1 MNNNS
6 ALWSVNS
13 ESTDSCLKIIVLI
26 LTFIFFISG
35 LTGQAPVGSW
45 TDHLVYTRAYSLAAG
60 KKEVFASTGSS
71 ILVYNRD
78 MQELRKLSPVNGLT
92 ETGISAIAWSE
103 EHSTLVIGYTSA
115 NIDLVTGNSVYNIP
129 DVERKNIP
137 GEKSIHRI
145 RMSGK
150 YALLACSFGIVVV
163 DVIKKEIYDTWKP
176 VTESNP
182 AVYDVATSGTEIW
195 AATGSGV
202 YQGSLTDPGL
212 SYSGNWSLVSNLPDP
227 SAKYTLVMH
236 AGGKLYVNLSGHAGD
251 AVYIAGSEGSL
262 FPQGQGT
269 TNTSFD
275 TASDGFTITSNNS
288 VSHFNTQGIL
298 IRSVSSY
305 GWGLPAP
312 NQAVAEGSSI
322 WIADRNYGMVSATG
336 TSGFTAL
343 TLPGPATN
351 DAFNVISQNG
361 KTIITGGG
369 ITSSWNNQ
377 SKPMKVSVN
386 EENTWMHVTSET
398 IVDPMRSVIDP
409 KDNSHFFV
417 STWGGG
423 VLEYRDGKLVRQYN
437 DSNSPLQTII
447 PGQPYVRVCG
457 LAIDDGS
464 NLWITQTEVPGSIKV
479 LKPDGTWAFD
489 PNLTI
494 SAPTIG
500 DITIGSNGF
509 KWVVLPRGY
518 GIFVLDDNGSPYNFS
533 DDRTLKTPVKDSD
546 NKTVYNVYS
555 IASDLDGN
563 IWAGTDQGPF
573 IFYGPEKVFED
584 GYRAF
589 RIKIPRNDGTN
600 LADYMLGTET
610 ITSIAIDGAN
620 RKWLG
625 TSGSGIYL
633 LSDDGTIQLAHFNE
647 DNSPLFSNNISSV
660 AVDNKTGEVWIGTS
674 KGIQSYRSNATG
686 GGEKLSGVYAFPN
699 PVRSD
704 FTGNVTITG
713 LIRGTQVKITDVSGN
728 LVYETGSDGG
738 MATWDLNNY
747 RGERVATGVYIAF
760 CSHPGSKKGAVTKIL
775 VIR

>member
-1 MNNNS
+1 
-6 ALWSVNS
+6 
-13 ESTDSCLKIIVLI
+13 LKKFIFI
-26 LTFIFFISG
+26 LTFIFILSG
-35 LTGQAPVGSW
+35 LPGQTPVGSW
-45 TDHLVYTRAYSLAAG
+45 TDHLVYTRALSLAVG
-60 KKEVFASTGSS
+60 KKEIFSSTGSS

-103 EHSTLVIGYTSA
+103 ENNTLVIGYTSA

-129 DVERKNIP
+129 DVERKYIP
-137 GEKSIHRI
+137 GEKTINRI
-145 RMSGK
+145 RVSGK

-163 DVIKKEIYDTWKP
+163 DLVKKEIYDTWKP
-176 VTESNP
+176 VAESNS
-182 AVYDVATSGTEIW
+182 AVYDIATSGNAVW
-195 AATGSGV
+195 AATGNGV

-212 SYSGNWSLVSNLPDP
+212 SYSGNWQLVPNLPDQA
-227 SAKYTLVMH
+227 AKYTHVMH
-236 AGGKLYVNLSGHAGD
+236 AGGKLYVNLSAQAGD

-262 FPQGQGT
+262 FLPDQGT
-269 TNTSFD
+269 INTSFD
-275 TASDGFTITSNNS
+275 SASDGFTITSLNS
-288 VSHFNTQGIL
+288 VRCFNAPGTL
-298 IRSVSSY
+298 LRSVTSY

-312 NQAVAEGSSI
+312 NQAVAEGNNI
-322 WIADRNYGMVSATG
+322 WIADRNHGLVSATI
-336 TSGFTAL
+336 SSFTAL
-343 TLPGPATN
+343 TLPGPASN
-351 DAFNVISQNG
+351 DAFSIFSKNG

-386 EENTWMHVTSET
+386 EDNYWTHVTSESV
-398 IVDPMRSVIDP
+398 VDPMRAVVDP
-409 KDNSHFFV
+409 KDNNHFFV

-423 VLEYRDGKLVRQYN
+423 LLEYRDGKLVRQYN
-437 DSNSPLQTII
+437 ASNSPLQTII

-457 LAIDDGS
+457 IAMDEDN
-464 NLWITQTEVPGSIKV
+464 NLWITQTEVPGSIKI

-494 SAPTIG
+494 GAPTIG
-500 DITIGSNGF
+500 DITIGLNGY

-533 DDRTLKTPVKDSD
+533 DDRSVKMPVKDND
-546 NKTVYNVYS
+546 NKTVYNVYTM
-555 IASDLDGN
+555 ASDLDGN

-573 IFYGPEKVFED
+573 IFYSPEKVFED
-584 GYRAF
+584 SYRAF
-589 RIKIPRNDGTN
+589 RIKIPRNDGSN

-633 LSDDGTIQLAHFNE
+633 LSEDGTKQLAHFNE
-647 DNSPLFSNNISSV
+647 TNSPLFSNNVSSV
-660 AVDNKTGEVWIGTS
+660 AVDDNTGAVWIGTS
-674 KGIQSYRSNATG
+674 KGIQSYRSNAIEG
-686 GGEKLSGVYAFPN
+686 AEKFTGVYAFPN

-713 LIRGTQVKITDVSGN
+713 LMRGTQVKITDVSGN
-728 LVYETGSDGG
+728 LVFAASSDGG

-760 CSHPGSKKGAVTKIL
+760 CSHPDSKKGAVTKIL

>member
-1 MNNNS
+1 
-6 ALWSVNS
+6 
-13 ESTDSCLKIIVLI
+13 LKSIIFI
-26 LTFIFFISG
+26 LTFIFILSG
-35 LTGQAPVGSW
+35 LPGQSPVGSW
-45 TDHLVYTRAYSLAAG
+45 TDHLVYTRALSVAVG
-60 KKEVFASTGSS
+60 KNDVFASTGSS
-71 ILVYNRD
+71 ILVYNRN

-103 EHSTLVIGYTSA
+103 EHSTLIIGYTSA

-129 DVERKNIP
+129 DVERKYIP
-137 GEKSIHRI
+137 GEKTINRI

-163 DVIKKEIYDTWKP
+163 DLVKKEIYDTWKP
-176 VTESNP
+176 MAESNA
-182 AVYDVATSGTEIW
+182 AVYDIATSGTDVW
-195 AATGSGV
+195 AATGNGV
-202 YQGSLTDPGL
+202 YRGSLTNPGL
-212 SYSGNWSLVSNLPDP
+212 SYSGNWQIVPNLPDQ
-227 SAKYTLVMH
+227 SGKYTLVMH
-236 AGGKLYVNLSGHAGD
+236 TGGKLYVNRSAQSGD
-251 AVYIAGSEGSL
+251 AVYIAGSEASIFL
-262 FPQGQGT
+262 SGQGT

-275 TASDGFTITSNNS
+275 SSPDGFTIASSNS
-288 VSHFNTQGIL
+288 VLHFNTSGTL
-298 IRSVSSY
+298 IRSVTSY

-312 NQAVAEGSSI
+312 NQAIAEGNNI
-322 WIADRNYGMVSATG
+322 WIADRDHGMVSVA
-336 TSGFTAL
+336 SSSDFTAF

-351 DAFNVISQNG
+351 DAFDITSQNG

-386 EENTWMHVTSET
+386 EVNTWKHVTSGT

-423 VLEYRDGKLVRQYN
+423 VLEYRDGKLIRQHN

-447 PGQPYVRVCG
+447 PGQPFVRVCG
-457 LAIDDGS
+457 LAIDGGS
-464 NLWITQTEVPGSIKV
+464 NLWITQTGVPGSIKI

-500 DITIGSNGF
+500 DITIGANGF
-509 KWVVLPRGY
+509 KWVVLPGGY
-518 GIFVLDDNGSPYNFS
+518 GIFVLDDNGTPFNFS
-533 DDRTLKTPVKDSD
+533 DDRKLKTPVKDSD

-555 IASDLDGN
+555 IAGDLDGN
-563 IWAGTDQGPF
+563 IWVGTDQGPF
-573 IFYGPEKVFED
+573 IFHSPEKVFEE
-584 GYRAF
+584 GYRAS

-633 LSDDGTIQLAHFNE
+633 LSDDGTKQLAHFN
-647 DNSPLFSNNISSV
+647 DNNSPLFSNNVSSV

-674 KGIQSYRSNATG
+674 KGIQSYRSNATA

-699 PVRSD
+699 PVRND

-713 LIRGTQVKITDVSGN
+713 LVRGTQVKITDVSGN

-747 RGERVATGVYIAF
+747 RGERVSTGVYIAF
-760 CSHPGSKKGAVTKIL
+760 CSHPDSKKGAITKIL